1 MSGHRHTN
9 DPNLT
14 QNQGNMLG
22 DRPCVRQSRLYR
34 EGCSGNAMKEL
45 MGQSELSWKTDQT
58 EGCYG
63 GGRVY
68 DHNTED
74 NKAARNGVG
83 YNNNNG
89 AQQGQQRQSFQQDAY
104 QPQQQ
109 QQQQQYRPQ
118 QQQQQQ
124 YASPSSQHQQQHA
137 PPSPPQH
144 QQQQQGEQTQG
155 VSASTGRG
163 FRPGAGYANRQTYN
177 IFTGQ

>member
-1 MSGHRHTN
+1 MSGHHHTS

-45 MGQSELSWKTDQT
+45 LGQSELSWKTNQT

-74 NKAARNGVG
+74 HRAALT
-83 YNNNNG
+83 
-89 AQQGQQRQSFQQDAY
+89 QTPPP
-104 QPQQQ
+104 PQQQ
-109 QQQQQYRPQ
+109 QQQPSQKQ
-118 QQQQQQ
+118 QQQQQ
-124 YASPSSQHQQQHA
+124 
-137 PPSPPQH
+137 PQH
-144 QQQQQGEQTQG
+144 EEKTQQA

-163 FRPGAGYANRQTYN
+163 LRPGAGYANRQTYN

>member
-1 MSGHRHTN
+1 MSGHQHTS

-22 DRPCVRQSRLYR
+22 NRPCVRQSRLYR

-45 MGQSELSWKTDQT
+45 LGQSELSWKTNQT

-68 DHNTED
+68 DHNTDDHRAVLTQKPSE
-74 NKAARNGVG
+74 
-83 YNNNNG
+83 
-89 AQQGQQRQSFQQDAY
+89 QQQQHPSQK

-109 QQQQQYRPQ
+109 QPQ
-118 QQQQQQ
+118 QEQQ
-124 YASPSSQHQQQHA
+124 A
-137 PPSPPQH
+137 
-144 QQQQQGEQTQG
+144 

-163 FRPGAGYANRQTYN
+163 LRPGAGYANRQTYN

>member
-1 MSGHRHTN
+1 MSGHHHTN

-34 EGCSGNAMKEL
+34 EGCSGNAMKAL
-45 MGQSELSWKTDQT
+45 MGQSELAWKTDQT

-74 NKAARNGVG
+74 HKAARNGSS
-83 YNNNNG
+83 NG
-89 AQQGQQRQSFQQDAY
+89 SYAQGQQDQYQQQQQTPQQQQSFV
-104 QPQQQ
+104 PQQQ
-109 QQQQQYRPQ
+109 QQSSSPLSSSQ
-118 QQQQQQ
+118 QQQQ
-124 YASPSSQHQQQHA
+124 A
-137 PPSPPQH
+137 
-144 QQQQQGEQTQG
+144 

-177 IFTGQ
+177 IFTGE

>member
-1 MSGHRHTN
+1 MSGHHHTS

-34 EGCSGNAMKEL
+34 EGCSGNVMKEL
-45 MGQSELSWKTDQT
+45 LGQSELTWKTDQT

-63 GGRVY
+63 GGHVY

-74 NKAARNGVG
+74 HCAAPT
-83 YNNNNG
+83 
-89 AQQGQQRQSFQQDAY
+89 QQQQLKQQC
-104 QPQQQ
+104 QPPQQQ
-109 QQQQQYRPQ
+109 QQQQQ
-118 QQQQQQ
+118 
-124 YASPSSQHQQQHA
+124 A
-137 PPSPPQH
+137 
-144 QQQQQGEQTQG
+144 

-163 FRPGAGYANRQTYN
+163 LRPGAGYANRQTYN

>member
-1 MSGHRHTN
+1 MSGHQHTS

-22 DRPCVRQSRLYR
+22 NRPCVRQSRLYR

-45 MGQSELSWKTDQT
+45 LGQAELSWKTNQT

-68 DHNTED
+68 DHNTDDHRAVLTQKPSE
-74 NKAARNGVG
+74 
-83 YNNNNG
+83 
-89 AQQGQQRQSFQQDAY
+89 
-104 QPQQQ
+104 QQQ
-109 QQQQQYRPQ
+109 QQPQ
-118 QQQQQQ
+118 QEQQPQQ
-124 YASPSSQHQQQHA
+124 A
-137 PPSPPQH
+137 
-144 QQQQQGEQTQG
+144 

-163 FRPGAGYANRQTYN
+163 LRPGAGYANRQTYN

>member
-45 MGQSELSWKTDQT
+45 MGQSELAWRTDQT

-74 NKAARNGVG
+74 NRASPN
-83 YNNNNG
+83 
-89 AQQGQQRQSFQQDAY
+89 QRQQQQQY
-104 QPQQQ
+104 SQPPQQQ
-109 QQQQQYRPQ
+109 QQQQ
-118 QQQQQQ
+118 
-124 YASPSSQHQQQHA
+124 
-137 PPSPPQH
+137 
-144 QQQQQGEQTQG
+144 EQA

>member
-1 MSGHRHTN
+1 MSGHQHTS

-22 DRPCVRQSRLYR
+22 NRPCVRQSRLYR

-45 MGQSELSWKTDQT
+45 LGQSELSWKTNQT

-68 DHNTED
+68 DHNTDD
-74 NKAARNGVG
+74 NRAVLTQKPSE
-83 YNNNNG
+83 
-89 AQQGQQRQSFQQDAY
+89 QQQQHPSQK

-109 QQQQQYRPQ
+109 QPQ
-118 QQQQQQ
+118 QEQQPQQ
-124 YASPSSQHQQQHA
+124 A
-137 PPSPPQH
+137 
-144 QQQQQGEQTQG
+144 

-163 FRPGAGYANRQTYN
+163 LRPGAGYANRQTYN

>member
-1 MSGHRHTN
+1 MSGHHHTS

-34 EGCSGNAMKEL
+34 EGCSGNVMKEIL
-45 MGQSELSWKTDQT
+45 GQSELSWKTDQT

-63 GGRVY
+63 GGHVY

-74 NKAARNGVG
+74 HRAVPT
-83 YNNNNG
+83 
-89 AQQGQQRQSFQQDAY
+89 QQQQQKQHQPPPP

-109 QQQQQYRPQ
+109 
-118 QQQQQQ
+118 
-124 YASPSSQHQQQHA
+124 
-137 PPSPPQH
+137 
-144 QQQQQGEQTQG
+144 T

-163 FRPGAGYANRQTYN
+163 LRPGAGYANRQTYN
-177 IFTGQ
+177 IFSGQ